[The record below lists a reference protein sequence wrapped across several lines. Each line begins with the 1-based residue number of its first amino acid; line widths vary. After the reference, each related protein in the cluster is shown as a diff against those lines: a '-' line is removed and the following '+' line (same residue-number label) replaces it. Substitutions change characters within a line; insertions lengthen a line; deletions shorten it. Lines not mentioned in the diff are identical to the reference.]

1 MEEVSDAVSAADV
14 RAWATALRRL
24 APSDDADRI
33 EMLRVLEELKCS
45 AAGAQARISRTFE
58 ESQLEAAA

>member
-1 MEEVSDAVSAADV
+1 MERFGCRERRGRARVGHGAAPV
-14 RAWATALRRL
+14 

-33 EMLRVLEELKCS
+33 EVLRLLEELKCS
-45 AAGAQARISRTFE
+45 AAGAQARISRAFE